1 MTMVTI
7 LVVCLLAAVAAVA
20 VMAPRLRTRRLRE
33 RFGPEY
39 DRALLGHGGRVGEAE
54 RELSDRLRLT
64 RTLDLKALA
73 PAERERT
80 RERLGRLQEM
90 FVDDPGRAAA
100 EADRLLT
107 ELLDEV
113 GYPAKGRLESVSV
126 HHGALLPGYR
136 EARRSLDRAQAVQV
150 GTEELRTAL
159 LAIRELT
166 LAVLRAEQPSA
177 RQRSARQ
184 SPVRQSPARPADP
197 QAPESRSGR
206 PVNPTPSAG

>member
-7 LVVCLLAAVAAVA
+7 LVVCLLAAVAVVA

-39 DRALLGHGGRVGEAE
+39 DRTLLGHGGRVGEAE
-54 RELSDRLRLT
+54 RELSDRLRLA
-64 RTLDLKALA
+64 RALDLKAIA
-73 PAERERT
+73 PAERERML
-80 RERLGRLQEM
+80 EQLGRLQEM

-107 ELLDEV
+107 ELLDQV

-126 HHGALLPGYR
+126 HHGGLLPGYR
-136 EARRSLDRAQAVQV
+136 EARRSLERAQAVQV

-166 LAVLRAEQPSA
+166 LAVLRAERPSA
-177 RQRSARQ
+177 R
-184 SPVRQSPARPADP
+184 PSPALSAS
-197 QAPESRSGR
+197 PEAAEARSGR